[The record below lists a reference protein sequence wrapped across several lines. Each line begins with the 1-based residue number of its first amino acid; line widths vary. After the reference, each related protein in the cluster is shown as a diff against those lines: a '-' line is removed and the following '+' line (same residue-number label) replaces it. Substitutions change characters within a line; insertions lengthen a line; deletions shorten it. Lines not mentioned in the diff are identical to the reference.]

1 MASQSQ
7 AKETVTST
15 PPVTEKEL
23 PTPSAAPVVEEKKKW
38 HVYVE
43 TEDDQTFSCGIYETV
58 TEDDAIALGK
68 QRVKKDNY
76 EATIKIKRY
85 FTERTTG

>member
-7 AKETVTST
+7 AKETTTST

-23 PTPSAAPVVEEKKKW
+23 PTPSTTPVVEEKKKW

-43 TEDDQTFSCGIYETV
+43 TEDGEVFSCGTYETV
-58 TEDDAIALGK
+58 TEEDAISLGK
-68 QRVKKDNY
+68 QRAKKDQY

-85 FTERTTG
+85 FTELTTG

>member
-1 MASQSQ
+1 MASQ
-7 AKETVTST
+7 AKSEAPSGAAAAEGPT
-15 PPVTEKEL
+15 
-23 PTPSAAPVVEEKKKW
+23 PTPSVPPVVEEKKKW

-68 QRVKKDNY
+68 QRAKKDNY